1 MATLRRWTARIACGG
16 AVVVAGVVHVPAALA
31 FPYRADF
38 GGTTV
43 LSEQP
48 IDRAAMGQVLAR
60 ADGLLA
66 ASPLYRPGLS
76 RQVVLTDGGW
86 RWDMLSIGARGSIA
100 FRRPFAQALIFNRS
114 SVAADRVTNG
124 APLGGVRTLS
134 GTIAHEMTHRLVA
147 DHIGEWAALR
157 LPAWKRRLSRLCRA
171 GNQHSATG
179 RGADPR
185 TRPECAGAGLLRRA
199 SPRGGR
205 TGAQR
210 RIGGR
215 AAGGLNGCRDASF
228 AVARAPCPILP
239 KSATNMSFST
249 PTIAIAC

>member
-1 MATLRRWTARIACGG
+1 MNRLATLRRWTARIACGG

-157 LPAWKRRLSRLCRA
+157 LPAWKREGYPDYVAQETSIRPQDEALIRERDPNARVLA
-171 GNQHSATG
+171 YYEG
-179 RGADPR
+179 RRRVAAELARNGGSVDA
-185 TRPECAGAGLLRRA
+185 LL
-199 SPRGGR
+199 
-205 TGAQR
+205 
-210 RIGGR
+210 
-215 AAGGLNGCRDASF
+215 
-228 AVARAPCPILP
+228 
-239 KSATNMSFST
+239 T
-249 PTIAIAC
+249 P

>member
-1 MATLRRWTARIACGG
+1 MVRFAAIRRWTARTLCGG
-16 AVVVAGVVHVPAALA
+16 AVIVAGIVHVPAALA

-38 GGTTV
+38 GRTTV

-157 LPAWKRRLSRLCRA
+157 LPAWKREGYPDYVAQETSIRPQDEALIRERDPNARVL
-171 GNQHSATG
+171 TYYEG
-179 RGADPR
+179 RRRVAAELARNGGSVDALLAD
-185 TRPECAGAGLLRRA
+185 
-199 SPRGGR
+199 
-205 TGAQR
+205 
-210 RIGGR
+210 
-215 AAGGLNGCRDASF
+215 
-228 AVARAPCPILP
+228 
-239 KSATNMSFST
+239 
-249 PTIAIAC
+249 

>member
-1 MATLRRWTARIACGG
+1 VSRFATLRRWTTRIACGG

-38 GGTTV
+38 GRTTV

-157 LPAWKRRLSRLCRA
+157 LPAWKREGYPDYVAQETSIRPQDEALIRERDPNARVL
-171 GNQHSATG
+171 TYYEG
-179 RGADPR
+179 RRRVAAELARNGGSVDALLAD
-185 TRPECAGAGLLRRA
+185 
-199 SPRGGR
+199 
-205 TGAQR
+205 
-210 RIGGR
+210 
-215 AAGGLNGCRDASF
+215 
-228 AVARAPCPILP
+228 
-239 KSATNMSFST
+239 
-249 PTIAIAC
+249 

>member
-1 MATLRRWTARIACGG
+1 MARSATLRRWTTRIACGG

-31 FPYRADF
+31 FPHRADF
-38 GGTTV
+38 GRTTV

-86 RWDMLSIGARGSIA
+86 RWDLLSIGARDSIA
-100 FRRPFAQALIFNRS
+100 FRRPFAHALIFNRS
-114 SVAADRVTNG
+114 SVTADRVTNG

-147 DHIGEWAALR
+147 DHIGEWSAMR
-157 LPAWKRRLSRLCRA
+157 LPAWKREGYPDYVAQETSIRPQDEALIRA
-171 GNQHSATG
+171 RDPNAKVLAYYEG
-179 RGADPR
+179 RRRVAAELARNGGSVDA
-185 TRPECAGAGLLRRA
+185 LLR
-199 SPRGGR
+199 
-205 TGAQR
+205 
-210 RIGGR
+210 
-215 AAGGLNGCRDASF
+215 D
-228 AVARAPCPILP
+228 
-239 KSATNMSFST
+239 
-249 PTIAIAC
+249 

>member
-1 MATLRRWTARIACGG
+1 MNRLATLRRWTTRIACGG

-38 GGTTV
+38 GRTTV

-157 LPAWKRRLSRLCRA
+157 LPAWKREGYPDYVAQETSIRPQDEALIRA
-171 GNQHSATG
+171 RDPNARVLAYYEG
-179 RGADPR
+179 RRRVTAELARNGGSVDALLAD
-185 TRPECAGAGLLRRA
+185 
-199 SPRGGR
+199 
-205 TGAQR
+205 
-210 RIGGR
+210 
-215 AAGGLNGCRDASF
+215 
-228 AVARAPCPILP
+228 
-239 KSATNMSFST
+239 
-249 PTIAIAC
+249 

>member
-1 MATLRRWTARIACGG
+1 MSRLATLRRWTSRIACGG

-48 IDRAAMGQVLAR
+48 IDRAAMGRILTR

-86 RWDMLSIGARGSIA
+86 RWDMLSIGARDSIA
-100 FRRPFAQALIFNRS
+100 FRRPFAHALVFNRS

-157 LPAWKRRLSRLCRA
+157 LPAWKREGYPDYIAQETSIRPQDEALIRA
-171 GNQHSATG
+171 RDPHARVLTYYEG
-179 RGADPR
+179 RRRVAAELARNGGSVDA
-185 TRPECAGAGLLRRA
+185 LL
-199 SPRGGR
+199 
-205 TGAQR
+205 
-210 RIGGR
+210 
-215 AAGGLNGCRDASF
+215 
-228 AVARAPCPILP
+228 AP
-239 KSATNMSFST
+239 
-249 PTIAIAC
+249 

>member
-1 MATLRRWTARIACGG
+1 VSRFVTLRRWTTRIACGG

-38 GGTTV
+38 GRTTV

-157 LPAWKRRLSRLCRA
+157 LPAWKREGYPDYVAQETSIRPQDEALIRERDPNARVL
-171 GNQHSATG
+171 TYYEG
-179 RGADPR
+179 RRRVAAELARNGGSVDALLAD
-185 TRPECAGAGLLRRA
+185 
-199 SPRGGR
+199 
-205 TGAQR
+205 
-210 RIGGR
+210 
-215 AAGGLNGCRDASF
+215 
-228 AVARAPCPILP
+228 
-239 KSATNMSFST
+239 
-249 PTIAIAC
+249 

>member
-1 MATLRRWTARIACGG
+1 MSRFVTLRRWTTRIACGG

-38 GGTTV
+38 GRTTV

-157 LPAWKRRLSRLCRA
+157 LPAWKREGYPDYVAQETSIRPQDEALIRERDPNARVLA
-171 GNQHSATG
+171 YYEG
-179 RGADPR
+179 RRRVAAELARNGGSVDALLAD
-185 TRPECAGAGLLRRA
+185 
-199 SPRGGR
+199 
-205 TGAQR
+205 
-210 RIGGR
+210 
-215 AAGGLNGCRDASF
+215 
-228 AVARAPCPILP
+228 
-239 KSATNMSFST
+239 
-249 PTIAIAC
+249 

>member
-1 MATLRRWTARIACGG
+1 MSRFATLRRWTTRIACGG

-38 GGTTV
+38 GRTTV

-124 APLGGVRTLS
+124 ASLGGVRTLS

-157 LPAWKRRLSRLCRA
+157 LPAWKREGYPDYVAQETSIRPQDEALIRA
-171 GNQHSATG
+171 RDPNARVLTYYEG
-179 RGADPR
+179 RRRVAAELARNGGSVDALLAD
-185 TRPECAGAGLLRRA
+185 
-199 SPRGGR
+199 
-205 TGAQR
+205 
-210 RIGGR
+210 
-215 AAGGLNGCRDASF
+215 
-228 AVARAPCPILP
+228 
-239 KSATNMSFST
+239 
-249 PTIAIAC
+249 

>member
-1 MATLRRWTARIACGG
+1 MARFAALGRWTTRIACGG
-16 AVVVAGVVHVPAALA
+16 AVVVAGVLHVPAALA

-38 GGTTV
+38 GRTTV

-48 IDRAAMGQVLAR
+48 IDTAAMGQVLAR

-86 RWDMLSIGARGSIA
+86 RWDILSIGARGSIA
-100 FRRPFAQALIFNRS
+100 FRRPFAQALIFNRH

-157 LPAWKRRLSRLCRA
+157 LPAWKREGYPDYVARETSIRPQDEALIRA
-171 GNQHSATG
+171 RDPHARVLTYYEG
-179 RGADPR
+179 RRRVTAELARNGGSVDA
-185 TRPECAGAGLLRRA
+185 LLR
-199 SPRGGR
+199 
-205 TGAQR
+205 
-210 RIGGR
+210 
-215 AAGGLNGCRDASF
+215 D
-228 AVARAPCPILP
+228 
-239 KSATNMSFST
+239 
-249 PTIAIAC
+249 

>member
-1 MATLRRWTARIACGG
+1 MSRLATLRRWTTRIACGG

-157 LPAWKRRLSRLCRA
+157 LPAWKRE
-171 GNQHSATG
+171 GYP
-179 RGADPR
+179 DY
-185 TRPECAGAGLLRRA
+185 
-199 SPRGGR
+199 
-205 TGAQR
+205 
-210 RIGGR
+210 
-215 AAGGLNGCRDASF
+215 
-228 AVARAPCPILP
+228 VARE
-239 KSATNMSFST
+239 TST
-249 PTIAIAC
+249 WPQDEALIRERDPNARVLAYYEGRRRVAAELARNGGSVDALLAD

>member
-1 MATLRRWTARIACGG
+1 MSRLATLRRWTTRIACGG

-157 LPAWKRRLSRLCRA
+157 LPAWKREGYPDYVARETS
-171 GNQHSATG
+171 
-179 RGADPR
+179 
-185 TRPECAGAGLLRRA
+185 TRPQDEALIRERDPNARVLAYYEGRRRVAAELARNGGSVDALLA
-199 SPRGGR
+199 
-205 TGAQR
+205 
-210 RIGGR
+210 
-215 AAGGLNGCRDASF
+215 D
-228 AVARAPCPILP
+228 
-239 KSATNMSFST
+239 
-249 PTIAIAC
+249 

>member
-1 MATLRRWTARIACGG
+1 MSRFVTLRRWTTRIACGG

-38 GGTTV
+38 GRTTV

-157 LPAWKRRLSRLCRA
+157 LPAWKREGYPDYVAQETSIRPQDEALIRERDPNARVL
-171 GNQHSATG
+171 TYYEG
-179 RGADPR
+179 RRRVAAELARNGGSVDALLAD
-185 TRPECAGAGLLRRA
+185 
-199 SPRGGR
+199 
-205 TGAQR
+205 
-210 RIGGR
+210 
-215 AAGGLNGCRDASF
+215 
-228 AVARAPCPILP
+228 
-239 KSATNMSFST
+239 
-249 PTIAIAC
+249 

>member
-1 MATLRRWTARIACGG
+1 MSRFVTLRRWTTRIACGG

-157 LPAWKRRLSRLCRA
+157 LPAWKREGYPDYVAQETSIRPQDEALIRERDPNARVLA
-171 GNQHSATG
+171 YYEG
-179 RGADPR
+179 RRRVAAELARNGGSVDALLAD
-185 TRPECAGAGLLRRA
+185 
-199 SPRGGR
+199 
-205 TGAQR
+205 
-210 RIGGR
+210 
-215 AAGGLNGCRDASF
+215 
-228 AVARAPCPILP
+228 
-239 KSATNMSFST
+239 
-249 PTIAIAC
+249 

>member
-1 MATLRRWTARIACGG
+1 MTRFAALRRWTTRIACGG
-16 AVVVAGVVHVPAALA
+16 AVVVAGVLHVPAALA

-38 GGTTV
+38 GRTTV

-48 IDRAAMGQVLAR
+48 IDTAAMGQVLAR

-86 RWDMLSIGARGSIA
+86 RWDILSIGARGSIA
-100 FRRPFAQALIFNRS
+100 FRRPFAHALIFNRH

-157 LPAWKRRLSRLCRA
+157 LPAWKREGYPDYVPRETSIHPQDEALIRA
-171 GNQHSATG
+171 RDPHARVLAYYEG
-179 RGADPR
+179 RRRVAAELARNGGSVDA
-185 TRPECAGAGLLRRA
+185 LLR
-199 SPRGGR
+199 
-205 TGAQR
+205 
-210 RIGGR
+210 
-215 AAGGLNGCRDASF
+215 D
-228 AVARAPCPILP
+228 
-239 KSATNMSFST
+239 
-249 PTIAIAC
+249 